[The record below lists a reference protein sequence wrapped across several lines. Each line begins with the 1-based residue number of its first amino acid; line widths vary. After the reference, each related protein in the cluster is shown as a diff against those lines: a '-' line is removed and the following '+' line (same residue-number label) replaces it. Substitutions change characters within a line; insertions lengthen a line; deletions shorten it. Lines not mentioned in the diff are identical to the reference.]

1 MIPLLANT
9 KNETNIK
16 LPFSF
21 ILFSLICLIG
31 SMALIL
37 FQGDSIINSQFRVP
51 AIWSAAH
58 LFILGWALMTAMGAM
73 YQLIPVAFLTP
84 IWNERFGFIQF
95 TVTAFGIL
103 YFAHSLFHNPESAL
117 LPGLITLTGILMFLL
132 QMFMTLRQQAKPN
145 VLTLFVGTALI
156 SLLTAILMGII
167 MVYSMKTGFISD
179 YYQAV
184 FKSHILLGTAGWFTL
199 LIFGFS
205 YKMVPMFSLSHG
217 YSMKPAKYVFTV
229 YAAGLAAAVISFFTE
244 ISSLLTIALMILA
257 GGFAFFAWH
266 MLQILQKRVKKK
278 LDYSFRFALLAIPA
292 GLAIHLGAFICS
304 LTGSF
309 ESTVG
314 YLAFA
319 YLLLWVALSI
329 LGYLFKIVPFLWWT
343 WKYSNEIGKKS
354 VPSLKDMMNDKAA
367 IPVLSAFILGILSVT
382 VSIAYKHLV
391 LFLSGQILTAGA
403 SIVFCYLIISVLKK

>member
-1 MIPLLANT
+1 MFAKT

-16 LPFSF
+16 LPFLF
-21 ILFSLICLIG
+21 ILFSLLCLIG
-31 SMALIL
+31 AMSLIL
-37 FQGDSIINSQFRVP
+37 FKGDSIISSQFRVP

-73 YQLIPVAFLTP
+73 YQLVPVVFLTP

-156 SLLTAILMGII
+156 SLLTAILLGIL
-167 MVYSMKTGFISD
+167 MVFSMKTGFISD

-184 FKSHILLGTAGWFTL
+184 FKSHILFGTAGWFTL

-229 YAAGLAAAVISFFTE
+229 YASGLAAAVLSFFTE
-244 ISSLLTIALMILA
+244 KNSLLTIALMILA
-257 GGFAFFAWH
+257 GGFAFFTWH
-266 MLQILQKRVKKK
+266 MLQILQRRVKKK

-309 ESTVG
+309 ESVIG

-319 YLLLWVALSI
+319 YLQLWVALSI
-329 LGYLFKIVPFLWWT
+329 MGYLFKIVPFLWWT
-343 WKYSNEIGKKS
+343 WRYSKEIGKHS
-354 VPSLKDMMNDKAA
+354 VPSLKDMMNDKAS
-367 IPVLSAFILGILSVT
+367 IPVLSALILGILSVT
-382 VSIAYKHLV
+382 VSIAYEHLA
-391 LFLSGQILTAGA
+391 LFLSGQILTLGA

>member
-1 MIPLLANT
+1 MLANT

-21 ILFSLICLIG
+21 ILFSLLCLIG

-37 FQGDSIINSQFRVP
+37 FQGESIINSQFRIP

-73 YQLIPVAFLTP
+73 YQLVPVAFLTP

-103 YFAHSLFHNPESAL
+103 YFAHSLFYNPAGAM

-156 SLLTAILMGII
+156 SLLSAIILGILM
-167 MVYSMKTGFISD
+167 VFSMKTGFISSH
-179 YYQAV
+179 YQAV

-217 YSMKPAKYVFTV
+217 YSMKPAKYVFMV
-229 YAAGLAAAVISFFTE
+229 YAAGLAAAVISFFTGNN
-244 ISSLLTIALMILA
+244 SLLTIALMILA
-257 GGFAFFAWH
+257 GGFAFFTWH

-292 GLAIHLGAFICS
+292 GLAIHLGAFINS
-304 LTGSF
+304 LIGSF
-309 ESTVG
+309 QNKVG
-314 YLAFA
+314 YLVFA
-319 YLLLWVALSI
+319 YLMLWVALSI

-343 WKYSNEIGKKS
+343 WKYSKEIGKRS
-354 VPSLKDMMNDKAA
+354 VPSLKDMMKDKAS
-367 IPVLSAFILGILSVT
+367 IPVLSAFILGILGVT
-382 VSIAYKHLV
+382 VSIAYEQPA
-391 LFLSGQILTAGA
+391 LFLSGQILTVGA
-403 SIVFCYLIISVLKK
+403 SIVFCYLIITVIKQ

>member
-1 MIPLLANT
+1 MLGNT

-21 ILFSLICLIG
+21 ILFSLPCLIG

-73 YQLIPVAFLTP
+73 YQLVPVAFLTP

-95 TVTAFGIL
+95 AVTAFGIL
-103 YFAHSLFHNPESAL
+103 FFAHSLFHNPESAL
-117 LPGLITLTGILMFLL
+117 VPGLITLTGILMFLL
-132 QMFMTLRQQAKPN
+132 QMFMTLRKQAKPN
-145 VLTLFVGTALI
+145 VLTLFVGTALF
-156 SLLTAILMGII
+156 SLLTAILLGII
-167 MVYSMKTGFISD
+167 MVFSMKTGFISD

-217 YSMKPAKYVFTV
+217 YSMKPAKYVFTF
-229 YAAGLAAAVISFFTE
+229 YAAGLSAAVISFFTE
-244 ISSLLTIALMILA
+244 KNSLLTIALMFLA
-257 GGFAFFAWH
+257 GGFAFFTWH
-266 MLQILQKRVKKK
+266 MLQILKRRVKKK

-292 GLAIHLGAFICS
+292 GLAIHLGAFLCS

-309 ESTVG
+309 ESTIG

-329 LGYLFKIVPFLWWT
+329 MGYLFKIIPFLWWT
-343 WKYSNEIGKKS
+343 WKYSKEIGKRN
-354 VPSLKDMMNDKAA
+354 VPSLKEMMNDKAS
-367 IPVLSAFILGILSVT
+367 IPVLSAFILGILSMT
-382 VSIAYKHLV
+382 VSIANEHMV
-391 LFLSGQILTAGA
+391 MFLSGQILTVGA
-403 SIVFCYLIISVLKK
+403 SLVFCYLIISVIKK

>member
-1 MIPLLANT
+1 MLANT

-21 ILFSLICLIG
+21 ILFSLLCLIG

-37 FQGDSIINSQFRVP
+37 FQGESIINSQFRIP

-73 YQLIPVAFLTP
+73 YQLVPVAFLTP
-84 IWNERFGFIQF
+84 IWNERFGFSQF

-103 YFAHSLFHNPESAL
+103 YFVHSLFYNPAGAM

-156 SLLTAILMGII
+156 SLLSAILLGIL
-167 MVYSMKTGFISD
+167 MVFSMKTGFISAD
-179 YYQAV
+179 YQAV

-217 YSMKPAKYVFTV
+217 YSMKPAKYVYMV
-229 YAAGLAAAVISFFTE
+229 YAAGLAAAIISFFTGNN
-244 ISSLLTIALMILA
+244 SLFTIALMVLA
-257 GGFAFFAWH
+257 GGFAFFTWH

-278 LDYSFRFALLAIPA
+278 LDYSFRYALIAIPA
-292 GLAIHLGAFICS
+292 GLAIHLGAFISS
-304 LTGSF
+304 LIGSF
-309 ESTVG
+309 QNAVG
-314 YLAFA
+314 YLVFA
-319 YLLLWVALSI
+319 YLMLWVALSI

-343 WKYSNEIGKKS
+343 WKYSKEIGKRS
-354 VPSLKDMMNDKAA
+354 VPSLKDMMNDKAS

-382 VSIAYKHLV
+382 VSIVCEQPA
-391 LFLSGQILTAGA
+391 LFLSGQIVTAGA
-403 SIVFCYLIISVLKK
+403 SIVFCYLIISVLKQ

>member
-1 MIPLLANT
+1 
-9 KNETNIK
+9 
-16 LPFSF
+16 
-21 ILFSLICLIG
+21 
-31 SMALIL
+31 MALIL
-37 FQGDSIINSQFRVP
+37 FQGESIINSQFRIP

-73 YQLIPVAFLTP
+73 YQLVPVAFLTP

-103 YFAHSLFHNPESAL
+103 YFAHSLFYNPAGAM

-156 SLLTAILMGII
+156 SLLSAIILGILM
-167 MVYSMKTGFISD
+167 VFSMKTGFISSH
-179 YYQAV
+179 YQAV

-217 YSMKPAKYVFTV
+217 YSMKPAKYVFMV
-229 YAAGLAAAVISFFTE
+229 YAAGLAAAVISFFTGNN
-244 ISSLLTIALMILA
+244 SLLTIALMILA
-257 GGFAFFAWH
+257 GGFAFFTWH

-292 GLAIHLGAFICS
+292 GLAIHLGAFISS
-304 LTGSF
+304 LIGSF
-309 ESTVG
+309 QNKVG
-314 YLAFA
+314 YLVFA
-319 YLLLWVALSI
+319 YLMLWVALSI

-343 WKYSNEIGKKS
+343 WKYSKEIGKRS
-354 VPSLKDMMNDKAA
+354 VPSLKDMMKDKAS
-367 IPVLSAFILGILSVT
+367 IPVLSAFILGILGVT
-382 VSIAYKHLV
+382 VSIAYEQPA
-391 LFLSGQILTAGA
+391 LFLSGQILTVGA
-403 SIVFCYLIISVLKK
+403 SIVFCYLIITVIKQ

>member
-1 MIPLLANT
+1 MLANT

-21 ILFSLICLIG
+21 ILFSLLCLIG

-37 FQGDSIINSQFRVP
+37 FQGESIINSQFRIP

-73 YQLIPVAFLTP
+73 YQLVPVAFLTP
-84 IWNERFGFIQF
+84 IWNERFGFSQF

-103 YFAHSLFHNPESAL
+103 YFAHSLFYNPAGAM

-156 SLLTAILMGII
+156 SLLSAILLGIL
-167 MVYSMKTGFISD
+167 MVFSMKTGFISAD
-179 YYQAV
+179 YQAV

-217 YSMKPAKYVFTV
+217 YSMKPAKYVYMV
-229 YAAGLAAAVISFFTE
+229 YAAGLAAAIISFSPGIILFYYC
-244 ISSLLTIALMILA
+244 LNGLA
-257 GGFAFFAWH
+257 GGFAFFTWH

-278 LDYSFRFALLAIPA
+278 LDYSFRYALIAIPA
-292 GLAIHLGAFICS
+292 GLAIHLGAFISS
-304 LTGSF
+304 LIGSF
-309 ESTVG
+309 QNAVG
-314 YLAFA
+314 YLVFA
-319 YLLLWVALSI
+319 YLMLWVALSI

-343 WKYSNEIGKKS
+343 WKYSKEIGKRS
-354 VPSLKDMMNDKAA
+354 VPSLKDMMNDKAS

-382 VSIAYKHLV
+382 VSIVCEQPA
-391 LFLSGQILTAGA
+391 LFLSGQIVTAGA
-403 SIVFCYLIISVLKK
+403 SIVFCYLIISVLKQ